1 MTLAAVPEAGVW
13 ALGLLEASLVT
24 FSSKARQ
31 YGLSQAVLD
40 SLSASGISTYSG
52 LLFAVANAPGAIDD
66 VRLQDKHLGAAP
78 SDGTLAFSRLL
89 FEAGTFVVA
98 ELRSSVAGDDDG
110 GKKLTRQ
117 ERASRT
123 DALRLKL
130 GAWPI
135 SGAFE
140 PSNALVD
147 AAFGM
152 VTDSS
157 VKYLSPSRCSS
168 REQEIISERRDDTLF
183 RLEASALKAA
193 RKPAQ
198 IKVDLGN
205 ELRLYQALSR
215 RGVALEVAG
224 VCSFAVHENYVRGL
238 LEHLHRLPPPGYTAP
253 GIDAVLSA
261 DRTVWQHVAA
271 QVPCLPAVD
280 IATSVDAALAAA
292 AGAPAVAFHVMP
304 REKKRFARVVGVA
317 SRGHPPNRLLC
328 LLP

>member
-1 MTLAAVPEAGVW
+1 M
-13 ALGLLEASLVT
+13 
-24 FSSKARQ
+24 
-31 YGLSQAVLD
+31 
-40 SLSASGISTYSG
+40 
-52 LLFAVANAPGAIDD
+52 
-66 VRLQDKHLGAAP
+66 GAAP
-78 SDGTLAFSRLL
+78 SDGTLAAFSRLL

-98 ELRSSVAGDDDG
+98 ELRSSVAGDDEG
-110 GKKLTRQ
+110 GKKLTHQ
-117 ERASRT
+117 ERASRM

-215 RGVALEVAG
+215 

-238 LEHLHRLPPPGYTAP
+238 LEHLHRLPPPGYAAP

-280 IATSVDAALAAA
+280 IA
-292 AGAPAVAFHVMP
+292 AFHVMP
-304 REKKRFARVVGVA
+304 REKKRALDDAHKPPGKTSKGDTGKDAKGRGKDKGEKGKGGKASGIGKQGSPSKQTAVPAALKGLDPNKDGVPLCFDHMGA
-317 SRGHPPNRLLC
+317 NVTLGRPLLGC
-328 LLP
+328 SVRKGYTCA

>member
-1 MTLAAVPEAGVW
+1 M
-13 ALGLLEASLVT
+13 
-24 FSSKARQ
+24 
-31 YGLSQAVLD
+31 
-40 SLSASGISTYSG
+40 
-52 LLFAVANAPGAIDD
+52 
-66 VRLQDKHLGAAP
+66 GAAP
-78 SDGTLAFSRLL
+78 SDGTLAAFSRLL

-98 ELRSSVAGDDDG
+98 ELRSSVAGDDEG
-110 GKKLTRQ
+110 GKKLTHQ
-117 ERASRT
+117 ERASRM

-238 LEHLHRLPPPGYTAP
+238 LEHLHRLPPPG
-253 GIDAVLSA
+253 
-261 DRTVWQHVAA
+261 
-271 QVPCLPAVD
+271 
-280 IATSVDAALAAA
+280 
-292 AGAPAVAFHVMP
+292 
-304 REKKRFARVVGVA
+304 
-317 SRGHPPNRLLC
+317 
-328 LLP
+328 